1 MAPHRYFL
9 RDGQDVRL
17 TLPVT
22 LSEAVL
28 GGDVEVPTPRGPVH
42 MRVPPHSDDGTEL
55 RLKGRGVP
63 AHEGLAAGDLY
74 AKLNVV
80 IGPPDAALEAFLR
93 EWKPERAHKSATGH
107 EGANVISIDVLV
119 GRCSGLER
127 HVLERWIAQDWVR
140 PDGTTESMRLETST

>member
-1 MAPHRYFL
+1 LDVKVPPGTADGQALRLRGKGDPGRNGGPSGDALIEIRVAPHRYFL

-28 GGDVEVPTPRGPVH
+28 GGDVEVPTPRGTVH
-42 MRVPPHSDDGTEL
+42 MRVPPRSDDGIEL

-63 AHEGLAAGDLY
+63 AHEGLAPGDLY

-80 IGPPDAALEAFLR
+80 IGPPDVALEAFLR
-93 EWKPERAHKSATGH
+93 EWKPEHALDPRRDMKEPT
-107 EGANVISIDVLV
+107 
-119 GRCSGLER
+119 
-127 HVLERWIAQDWVR
+127 
-140 PDGTTESMRLETST
+140 